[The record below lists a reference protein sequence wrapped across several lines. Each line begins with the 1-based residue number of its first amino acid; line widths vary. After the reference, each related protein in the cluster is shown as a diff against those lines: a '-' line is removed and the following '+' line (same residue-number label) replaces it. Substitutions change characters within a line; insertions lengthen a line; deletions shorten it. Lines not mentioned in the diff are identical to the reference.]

1 MTPECRNLGFN
12 KEVDP
17 LTCSL
22 AMLVFGALG
31 GGPEARPMPVTVQD
45 DALMLH
51 RSGAEVQA
59 TARRMANL
67 GVDRV
72 RLTASWSTLAPNPNS
87 KRMPNFNATDSDAY
101 PRESFM
107 QLDRAVKAV
116 TSAGMTPQIDI
127 AFFAPLWGVRREV
140 RVTHPG
146 RHRWEIRTKRYARF
160 AEAVAKRYNGT
171 HRDPARSNQQLP
183 AVHIWATWNEPNHS
197 AFLLPQW
204 RRYEGQWVP
213 RSPHL
218 YRELHERG
226 YAAIKRVDP
235 TNQVLIGNTAAL
247 GGLAVGPRRT
257 IAPLRFIRELA
268 CVDRRGRPLEDRPEC
283 ADFKP
288 LQADGLA
295 HHPYSLYDRPDVP
308 SVHPEQITMGDLD
321 RLSALLERLHQL
333 GRTTTRLPILITE
346 YGYETNPPDK
356 LRGVSLRQQA
366 RYHGLATFLAWQR
379 EDVTSFAQF
388 LMNDIGPP
396 PDAGND
402 PVENSRNWQ
411 SGLYFHDGRA
421 KQQAVQAFR
430 VPFWA
435 EARSLAG
442 NDVVVLFGQVRPSEG
457 RKRMEVEMK
466 APDGTWIPIQTYET
480 RPAGDTTCGADTTS
494 FLTDTEGFY
503 LRIAPYQGPATYRA
517 RWIKTDGTSEYGVTI
532 PVRPPEPATD

>member
-1 MTPECRNLGFN
+1 M
-12 KEVDP
+12 DP

-22 AMLVFGALG
+22 AMLVLGTLG
-31 GGPEARPMPVTVQD
+31 GGPDARPLPVTVQD

-67 GVDRV
+67 GVERV
-72 RLTASWSTLAPNPNS
+72 RLTASWSTLAPSPNS
-87 KRMPNFNATDSDAY
+87 KQMPDFDAGSSDAY
-101 PRESFM
+101 PREAFTR
-107 QLDRAVKAV
+107 LDRAVKAV
-116 TSAGMTPQIDI
+116 TNNDMTPQIDI
-127 AFFAPLWGVRREV
+127 AFFAPLWGVRRKV
-140 RVTHPG
+140 RITHAN
-146 RHRWEIRTKRYARF
+146 RHRWEIRTDRYARF

-171 HRDPARSNQQLP
+171 HRDPARPSQRLP

-204 RRYEGQWVP
+204 RRYEGKWVP

-226 YAAIKRVDP
+226 YTAIKGVDP

-247 GGLAVGPRRT
+247 GGLARGPRRT

-295 HHPYSLYDRPDVP
+295 HHPYSLYDSPDVP
-308 SVHPEQITMGDLD
+308 SDHPDQVTMGDLD
-321 RLSALLERLHQL
+321 RLSELLDRLYRL
-333 GRTTTRLPILITE
+333 GRTTARFPILITE
-346 YGYETNPPDK
+346 YGYETNPPDQ
-356 LRGVSLRQQA
+356 LRGVSLRRQA
-366 RYHGLATFLAWQR
+366 RYHGFATYLAWRKQ
-379 EDVTSFAQF
+379 DVTSFAQF
-388 LMNDIGPP
+388 LMNDIAPP
-396 PDAGND
+396 ANAGND
-402 PVENSRNWQ
+402 PFENSRNWQ

-421 KQQAVQAFR
+421 KEMAVQAFR

-442 NDVVVLFGQVRPSEG
+442 SDAVVLFGQVRPSEG

-466 APDGTWIPIQTYET
+466 APDGSWIPIETYET
-480 RPAGDTTCGADTTS
+480 RSAGDFTCGQDTTT

-503 LRIAPYQGPATYRA
+503 MRVAPYSGRATYRA
-517 RWIKTDGTSEYGVTI
+517 RWIKSDGTSEYGVTI
-532 PVRPPEPATD
+532 PVGEPEPPTAG